1 MINCTQCGAFISHY
15 SSNLPNF
22 CSKCLG
28 QTKDVFPGLYQEGR
42 LAGIKEVV
50 GWIEAHTNGDRLEL
64 ITKFLAISELDWR
77 AKLKEWGIVE

>member
-1 MINCTQCGAFISHY
+1 MINCTQCGAFISHD

-42 LAGIKEVV
+42 LAGIKEVL
-50 GWIEAHTNGDRLEL
+50 EAIRYEQHSSAFYVQPDV
-64 ITKFLAISELDWR
+64 WQ